1 MNIENKKN
9 FDLEYKIITLGDIGV
24 GKTSIINRFI
34 NDSFNDEEALTLG
47 IKFSFQIVKAQNDK
61 LLKLNIID
69 TSGQEKY
76 RSLPT
81 SYFRNVD
88 VVLFIFDLSQMLSFE
103 NIKKWINTF
112 NQNNNGKY
120 VKKLYLVGNKNDL
133 GQVVDQKMI
142 DDFSQNNNLPYRG
155 ISAKTSYQVKELF
168 ELIAN
173 DLIEEVDKKS
183 IISIKS
189 RGSRILA
196 RPQNNNKRQK
206 KCCG

>member
-1 MNIENKKN
+1 MNIENQKN
-9 FDLEYKIITLGDIGV
+9 FDLEFKIITLGDSGV

-47 IKFSFQIVKAQNDK
+47 IKFSFQIVKGRNDK

-120 VKKLYLVGNKNDL
+120 VKKMYLIGNKNDL

-142 DDFSQNNNLPYRG
+142 DDFSQNNNLPFMG
-155 ISAKTSYQVKELF
+155 ISAKTSYQVNELF

-183 IISIKS
+183 NISIKS
-189 RGSRILA
+189 RGSRILS
-196 RPQNNNKRQK
+196 RTQINNKRQK

>member
-9 FDLEYKIITLGDIGV
+9 FDLEYKIITLGDSGV

-47 IKFSFQIVKAQNDK
+47 IKFSFQVVKAQNDK

-88 VVLFIFDLSQMLSFE
+88 VV
-103 NIKKWINTF
+103 
-112 NQNNNGKY
+112 
-120 VKKLYLVGNKNDL
+120 
-133 GQVVDQKMI
+133 
-142 DDFSQNNNLPYRG
+142 
-155 ISAKTSYQVKELF
+155 
-168 ELIAN
+168 
-173 DLIEEVDKKS
+173 
-183 IISIKS
+183 
-189 RGSRILA
+189 
-196 RPQNNNKRQK
+196 
-206 KCCG
+206 